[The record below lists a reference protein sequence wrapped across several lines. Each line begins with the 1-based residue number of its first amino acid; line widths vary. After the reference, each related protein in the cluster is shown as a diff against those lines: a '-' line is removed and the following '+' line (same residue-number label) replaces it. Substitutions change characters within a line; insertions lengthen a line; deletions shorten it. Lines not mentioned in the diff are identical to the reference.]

1 MTLSPRRNAHAG
13 AAADGEDD
21 AEAGA
26 PDGRGAGDG
35 WLVVSSSLGAVNKKP
50 KGRLKAVTKRGKVG
64 AKEGAERSKGQKA
77 GSAAK
82 VKKRK
87 RQGSDTEEEDEGAEA
102 VGDDDEVDEDEQ
114 EGEDT
119 GSEDEGASA
128 PGKGASAHKPGGGG
142 ASGRGR
148 GGKARRS
155 LGASLG

>member
-1 MTLSPRRNAHAG
+1 MPLSPRHNAHAG

-50 KGRLKAVTKRGKVG
+50 KGRLKAVTKRGKAG

-87 RQGSDTEEEDEGAEA
+87 RQGSDTEEENQGAEA
-102 VGDDDEVDEDEQ
+102 VVDDDEDEHEC
-114 EGEDT
+114 EDT
-119 GSEDEGASA
+119 GSEDEDASA
-128 PGKGASAHKPGGGG
+128 PSKGASARKPAGSG
-142 ASGRGR
+142 AAGRGR